1 MKREGSPVRSSSARP
16 QPAARSEKPARSRG
30 AGFVWVAGLAL
41 TAYLGTAVASANRE
55 RAWENLTLPEDSAAT
70 SSSFRSVGR
79 ASWYGPRF
87 DGSPTASGETFD
99 MNALTAA
106 HRSLPLG
113 TRALVRNLD
122 NGREVVVKINDRG
135 PYIQGRDIDLS
146 YGAARELRMVP
157 NGLARVEITPF

>member
-1 MKREGSPVRSSSARP
+1 V
-16 QPAARSEKPARSRG
+16 
-30 AGFVWVAGLAL
+30 GFVWVAGIAL

-55 RAWENLTLPEDSAAT
+55 RAWENLTLPEDTAPLSAG
-70 SSSFRSVGR
+70 SFRTIGR

-87 DGSPTASGETFD
+87 DGLSTASGETFD

-113 TRALVRNLD
+113 SRALVRNLD

-135 PYIQGRDIDLS
+135 PYVTGRDIDLS
-146 YGAARELRMVP
+146 YGAARQLHMVP
-157 NGLARVEITPF
+157 DGIARVEITPL